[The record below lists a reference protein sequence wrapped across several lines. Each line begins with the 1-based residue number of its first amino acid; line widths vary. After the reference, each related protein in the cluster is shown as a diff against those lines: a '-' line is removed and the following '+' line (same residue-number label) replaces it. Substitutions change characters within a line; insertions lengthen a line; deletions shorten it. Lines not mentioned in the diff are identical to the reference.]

1 MIILWIALFFYILQ
15 FSEQIKTTQ
24 LAEKE
29 TFYQQQIKE
38 YQAKIEQI
46 TEEEQNVYL
55 KEISL

>member
-1 MIILWIALFFYILQ
+1 
-15 FSEQIKTTQ
+15 